1 MVFEDDSVLVVNKPP
16 GWNTHAPAPYAGEG
30 IYDWL
35 RHREPRWASLAIL
48 HRLDKETSGLMV
60 FGMTP
65 GANRSLTAQFTDR
78 AVGKQYEFITDRPV
92 ALEAFLVT
100 TPIVRDGSRYAAVS
114 GSPVGEPAETRFRV
128 LRREGNR
135 TWLEASPVTGRT
147 HQIRVHAASRG
158 LPILGDV
165 LYGGTPSG
173 RLHLH
178 ARRLAFEHPV
188 SGTVIEF
195 ESVPEPA
202 PTAGQLR
209 GAFIDPL
216 ETDAFRLCQGAAD
229 GHPRVYADR
238 LGGWLLLQ
246 AESEEAARHWLATQR
261 DGGRAPG
268 CIGTGDGG
276 GAPTRGIYFKRL
288 NRHVHSSTVAEA
300 CPIHLE
306 GEIAPSVVPVREN
319 GLRFELSFAEGYSV
333 GLFLDQRDNRRRCLV
348 NHVGAGFP
356 LFPGGVAGR
365 RLLNCFAYTCGFS
378 VAAAA
383 GGMQTTSL
391 DLSRKYLD
399 WGRRNFQANAV
410 DPADHEF
417 IFGDVFDW
425 LRRLAKKGRLFDA
438 VVLDPPT
445 FSRSK
450 EHGDFRAESDFG
462 ELATA
467 ALRVLAPGGVLLV
480 STNAARLE
488 PERFLATVSEAVTG
502 EHRRVLQRFYAPQSP
517 DFPVHREEPA
527 HLKTA
532 WFRVE

>member
-60 FGMTP
+60 FGKTP
-65 GANRSLTAQFTDR
+65 TANRSLTAQFTAR
-78 AVGKQYEFITDRPV
+78 TVLKQYELVTDRPV
-92 ALEAFLVT
+92 ALDSFTVET
-100 TPIVRDGSRYAAVS
+100 HIVRDGSRYAAVA

-128 LRREGNR
+128 LRREGDR
-135 TWLEASPVTGRT
+135 TWLEASPLTGRT

-188 SGTVIEF
+188 SGTVVEF
-195 ESVPEPA
+195 DSAPDPA
-202 PTAGQLR
+202 PAAALLR
-209 GAFIDPL
+209 GACVDPD
-216 ETDAFRLCQGAAD
+216 ETDAFRLCHGAAD
-229 GHPRVYADR
+229 GHPGVYADR
-238 LGGWLLLQ
+238 LGDWLLVQ
-246 AESEEAARHWLATQR
+246 AESEDAAREWLAQER
-261 DGGRAPG
+261 GGGRTPG
-268 CIGTGDGG
+268 SIGNSATSWH
-276 GAPTRGIYFKRL
+276 PVRGIYFKRL
-288 NRHVHSSTVAEA
+288 DRHVRASTPAQA

-306 GEIAPSVVPVREN
+306 GETAPASVHVREN
-319 GLRFELSFAEGYSV
+319 GLQFELSFTEGYSV
-333 GLFLDQRDNRRRCLV
+333 GLFLDQRDNRRRCLTQ
-348 NHVGAGFP
+348 HVGAGFP
-356 LFPGGVAGR
+356 LFESGTTGHQ
-365 RLLNCFAYTCGFS
+365 LLNCFAYTCGFS

-383 GGMQTTSL
+383 GGVKTTSL

-399 WGRRNFQANAV
+399 WGRRNFALNGL
-410 DPADHEF
+410 DPANHDF

-425 LRRLAKKGRLFDA
+425 LRRLAKKGRKFDA
-438 VVLDPPT
+438 VLLDPPT

-450 EHGDFRAESDFG
+450 EHGDFRAESDYG
-462 ELATA
+462 ELVTA
-467 ALRVLAPGGVLLV
+467 ALRVLLPGGVLLA
-480 STNAARLE
+480 STNAARME
-488 PERFLATVSEAVTG
+488 PERFLSVVSTAVTS
-502 EHRRVLQRFYAPQSP
+502 ERRRVAPQFYAPQSP
-517 DFPVHREEPA
+517 DFPVNREEPA

-532 WFRVE
+532 WFRVD